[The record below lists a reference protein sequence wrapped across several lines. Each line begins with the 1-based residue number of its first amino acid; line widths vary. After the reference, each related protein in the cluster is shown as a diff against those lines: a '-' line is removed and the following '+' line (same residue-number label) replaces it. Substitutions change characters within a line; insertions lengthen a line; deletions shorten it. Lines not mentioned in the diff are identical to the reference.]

1 MNYKKLYEKQYGEK
15 KLINVSSF
23 PFLRK
28 KLKKYDLSREDL
40 VLELLDNAKG
50 KLLDVG
56 CGNGLLIF
64 RVRRKF
70 NEIYGIDISPTRIKK
85 TQELAEHKFPNDNKI
100 NFFVCDINKVINFP
114 KEMFDTATCIAVL
127 EHIFDPY
134 FVVNEICRILKPG
147 GIFILEV
154 PNIAYVKY
162 RIRLLFGKLPVT
174 SLLTIGER

>member
-40 VLELLDNAKG
+40 ILELLDNAKG

-70 NEIYGIDISPTRIKK
+70 NEIYGIDISPTRIKEAR
-85 TQELAEHKFPNDNKI
+85 ELAEHKFPNDNKI
-100 NFFVCDINKVINFP
+100 KFSVCDINKVINFP